1 MKTSNRILRG
11 IADGLF
17 PSNLLKRDKDGNL
30 DKVKIASSLIS
41 WGLFIAFLTRKL
53 TIEDLITLVKFFYE

>member
-1 MKTSNRILRG
+1 MKTGNKILRG

-17 PSNLLKRDKDGNL
+17 PSNLLKRDKDGKL

-41 WGLFIAFLTRKL
+41 WGLFICFSTGKI
-53 TIEDLITLVKFFYE
+53 TIEDLITIVKFFYE